1 MRSKISFSRKLFF
14 LALIFGIWAAYT
26 VQQLLPLRPV
36 WNLGVGL
43 IAAVLLYLGFM
54 LLIRVARKTVAY
66 MNQTLDNVP
75 SDILL
80 GGTAG
85 LFMGILVGVLSTF
98 PLSLLD
104 GIGDF
109 LTLGVFCLS
118 GFLGVTIGVRRA
130 PDFIKLLPHSTAIAE
145 DVKDK
150 LISPK
155 VLDTSAIIDGRIYDV
170 CLSHFLEGQLI
181 VPTFV
186 IEELQH
192 IADSSDNIRR
202 NKGRRGLEL
211 LSKMQKH
218 TGIKIDIIEANIP
231 EEKDVDNKLLRL
243 CKQINACIITN
254 DYNLNKVAELQGI
267 KVLNINE
274 LTNAVKV
281 IVYPG
286 ETMHI
291 TIIKEGKEAGQGVGY
306 LEDGTMVVVEDAHH
320 EIGNELEVMVTSVF
334 QTAAGR
340 MIFTRKVREENGSS
354 SVNHVFQEVQEV
366 KLYG

>member
-1 MRSKISFSRKLFF
+1 MHTKFIVSKKLFF
-14 LALIFGIWAAYT
+14 LALIFGIWVAYT
-26 VQQLLPLRPV
+26 VQSFLSLESL
-36 WNLGVGL
+36 WNLILGL
-43 IAAVLLYLGFM
+43 AAAIFFYLTG
-54 LLIRVARKTVAY
+54 
-66 MNQTLDNVP
+66 
-75 SDILL
+75 ILL
-80 GGTAG
+80 VKLGGRSIAYLNRHLDAVPTEVLIGGISG
-85 LFMGILVGVLSTF
+85 LFLGILVGVLSTF
-98 PLSLLD
+98 PLSRLD
-104 GIGDF
+104 GIGDL
-109 LTLGVFCLS
+109 LTLGVFLGS
-118 GFLGVTIGVRRA
+118 GYLGLKIGIRRA
-130 PDFIKLLPHSTAIAE
+130 PDLLKILPSSTIHEKTADKYTIA
-145 DVKDK
+145 
-150 LISPK
+150 PK

-170 CLSHFLEGQLI
+170 CVSNFLEGQLV

-218 TGIKIDIIEANIP
+218 SSIKIDIIEANIP
-231 EEKDVDNKLLRL
+231 EEKDVDSKLLRL

-291 TIIKEGKEAGQGVGY
+291 AIIKEGKEIGQGVGY

-320 EIGNELEVMVTSVF
+320 EIGNDLEVMVTSVF

-340 MIFTRKVREENGSS
+340 MIFTRKVREEVPG
-354 SVNHVFQEVQEV
+354 SVNQHFQEPQEV
-366 KLYG
+366 KVYG

>member
-1 MRSKISFSRKLFF
+1 MYNKINFSNKLFL

-26 VQQLLPLRPV
+26 GGQMLYLQPV
-36 WNLGVGL
+36 WAIGLGL
-43 IAAVLLYLGFM
+43 IAAVLAYLGFA
-54 LLIRVARKTVAY
+54 LLSQITRKTLAY
-66 MNQTLDNVP
+66 MIHTLDSIPGDV
-75 SDILL
+75 LL
-80 GGTAG
+80 GGLSG
-85 LFMGILVGVLSTF
+85 LFMGILVGALSSF
-98 PLSLLD
+98 SLSRLS
-104 GIGDF
+104 GIGQF

-118 GFLGVTIGVRRA
+118 GFMGATIGARRA
-130 PDFIKLLPHSTAIAE
+130 PDLIKIFPHSSPIEENAKVAS
-145 DVKDK
+145 
-150 LISPK
+150 ISPK

-170 CLSHFLEGQLI
+170 CISNFLEGQLV

-218 TGIKIDIIEANIP
+218 SGIKIDIIEANIP

-306 LEDGTMVVVEDAHH
+306 LEDGTMVVVEEAHH

-340 MIFTRKVREENGSS
+340 MIFTRKVREESGS

>member
-1 MRSKISFSRKLFF
+1 MHTKFIFSKKLFF
-14 LALIFGIWAAYT
+14 LALIFGLWAAYT
-26 VQQLLPLRPV
+26 VRPFLSLGSL
-36 WNLGVGL
+36 WNVTLGLV
-43 IAAVLLYLGFM
+43 AAVFFYLVSALTLNLVRRSIFS
-54 LLIRVARKTVAY
+54 L
-66 MNQTLDNVP
+66 NQSLDAVP
-75 SDILL
+75 TEALL
-80 GGTAG
+80 GGTSG
-85 LFMGILVGVLSTF
+85 LLLGVLVGVLSTF

-104 GIGDF
+104 GIGEF
-109 LTLGVFCLS
+109 LTLGVFFFC
-118 GFLGVTIGVRRA
+118 GFLGLKVGVRRA
-130 PDFIKLLPHSTAIAE
+130 PDLLKLLPQSIISKKPTDNYLIA
-145 DVKDK
+145 
-150 LISPK
+150 PK

-170 CLSHFLEGQLI
+170 CLSNFLEGQLV

-218 TGIKIDIIEANIP
+218 SSVKIDIIEANIP

-291 TIIKEGKEAGQGVGY
+291 AIIKEGKEAGQGVGY
-306 LEDGTMVVVEDAHH
+306 LEDGTMVVVEDAYH
-320 EIGNELEVMVTSVF
+320 EIGNDLEVMVTSVF

-340 MIFTRKVREENGSS
+340 MIFTRKVREEVSS
-354 SVNHVFQEVQEV
+354 SVNQHFQESQEV
-366 KLYG
+366 KIYG

>member
-1 MRSKISFSRKLFF
+1 MHTKFIFSKKLFF
-14 LALIFGIWAAYT
+14 LALIFGVWVAFM
-26 VQQLLPLRPV
+26 VRSLL
-36 WNLGVGL
+36 NLGSLWSYTLGL
-43 IAAVLLYLGFM
+43 TAAVFFYLGSYLIITLARRSIASLNRM
-54 LLIRVARKTVAY
+54 LDAIPTE
-66 MNQTLDNVP
+66 T
-75 SDILL
+75 LL
-80 GGTAG
+80 GGTSG
-85 LFMGILVGVLSTF
+85 LFLGVLVGVLSTV

-104 GIGDF
+104 GVGDF
-109 LTLGVFCLS
+109 LTIGVFFLS
-118 GFLGVTIGVRRA
+118 GYLGLKIGIRRA
-130 PDFIKLLPHSTAIAE
+130 PDMLKILPRSPMSKTKADNH
-145 DVKDK
+145 
-150 LISPK
+150 LITPK

-170 CLSHFLEGQLI
+170 CLSNFLEGRLV

-218 TGIKIDIIEANIP
+218 NSIKIDIIETNIP
-231 EEKDVDNKLLRL
+231 EEKDVDSKLLRL

-291 TIIKEGKEAGQGVGY
+291 AIIKEGKENGQGVGY

-320 EIGNELEVMVTSVF
+320 EIGNDLEVMVTSVF

-340 MIFTRKVREENGSS
+340 MIFTRKVREEVPS
-354 SVNHVFQEVQEV
+354 SVNQHFRESQEV
-366 KLYG
+366 KIYG